1 MRNRNWLIV
10 IVGLIL
16 LCCVLVV
23 IGVLV
28 SEFTRRDRLAAV
40 PTVQIFTP
48 RQGDTVTVG
57 SSVVVFAKATA
68 PSPVMLL
75 RLSVDGQLVGEM
87 SGAAPT
93 LSAAWDWTP
102 SAAGDHTLLVQAFN
116 KTMANGAATT
126 RVRAVENPN
135 TDRDGDGIPD
145 NRDNCPNQFGTSE
158 NQGCP
163 QVRAQDRD
171 GDGILDAQDR
181 CPDQP
186 GAIANQGCPAASASD
201 QDGDGVLDS
210 QDNCPTQA
218 GSADNQGCPAGASD
232 RDGDGVLDA
241 QDNCPDQPGPASNRG
256 CPVTSGDRDSDGVPD
271 ARDNCPDQAGP
282 ADNQGCPRTGSS
294 DRDGDGIEDTR
305 DLCPDQPGPASNQ
318 GCPLPSDRDGDGLL
332 DAVDDCPDQAGP
344 VANRGCPVIESGD
357 RDGDGVADASDGCP
371 DDPGPAPDGCPVASS
386 DRDGDGIPDTS
397 DACPDR
403 WGVGWRDGCPAGW
416 VIPRPIP
423 RLPLCA
429 LIPIL
434 CATGD
439 RDGDGVPDDRDRC
452 PDEAGVVIWE
462 GCPRPPWPI
471 PIPEPSPLPGGICER
486 LPGLCAPGGG
496 RLFDDVELESITG
509 QVEIRLEQLQTE
521 SRWSRLFCYLQLHT
535 LPLMRLPDG
544 GYMISDGRG
553 TWDLTDPRSARLT
566 LDRELLHIEM
576 SCYGGTSDPAAFP
589 QGLGILVRDHDAADV
604 TGAPITARA
613 EGGGHWFQVTYRIC
627 RDHCE

>member
-1 MRNRNWLIV
+1 MRNRKWLLV
-10 IVGLIL
+10 ILGLIL
-16 LCCVLVV
+16 SCCVLVV
-23 IGVLV
+23 IGVLI
-28 SEFTRRDRLAAV
+28 SEFTHRDRLAAV

-57 SSVVVFAKATA
+57 SSVVIFAKATSQ
-68 PSPVMLL
+68 SPVMLL

-87 SGAAPT
+87 AGAAPT
-93 LSAAWDWTP
+93 LSAAWDWSPTT
-102 SAAGDHTLLVQAFN
+102 AGDHTLLVQAFN

-145 NRDNCPNQFGTSE
+145 NRDNCPNQFGTNESA
-158 NQGCP
+158 GCP

-171 GDGILDAQDR
+171 GDGVLDAQDR
-181 CPDQP
+181 CSDQP
-186 GAIANQGCPAASASD
+186 GAIANQGCPTASASD

-210 QDNCPTQA
+210 QDNCPTQS
-218 GSADNQGCPAGASD
+218 GTADNQGCPAGASD

-241 QDNCPDQPGPASNRG
+241 QDNCPDQPGPAGNQG
-256 CPVTSGDRDSDGVPD
+256 CPVASGDRDSDGIPD
-271 ARDNCPDQAGP
+271 AQDNCPDQAGP

-305 DLCPDQPGPASNQ
+305 DICPDQPGPASNQ

-357 RDGDGVADASDGCP
+357 RDGDGVADASDRCP

-403 WGVGWRDGCPAGW
+403 WGVGWRDGCPTGGLF
-416 VIPRPIP
+416 PRPIP
-423 RLPLCA
+423 RICDVL
-429 LIPIL
+429 PIL
-434 CATGD
+434 CAAGD

-462 GCPRPPWPI
+462 GCSRPPWPI
-471 PIPEPSPLPGGICER
+471 PEPLPWPGICER
-486 LPGLCAPGGG
+486 FPDLCAAGGG
-496 RLFDDVELESITG
+496 RLFGDVELESITG

-521 SRWSRLFCYLQLHT
+521 SRWSGLFCRLQLQERS
-535 LPLMRLPDG
+535 MRLPAVSG
-544 GYMISDGRG
+544 TYMIPAANGY
-553 TWDLTDPRSARLT
+553 WDLPVARSARLT

-576 SCYGGTSDPAAFP
+576 SCYGLTGDPAAFP
-589 QGLGILVRDHDAADV
+589 QRLGILERDHDAADV
-604 TGAPITARA
+604 TGVPITARA
-613 EGGGHWFQVTYRIC
+613 EEAGHWFQVTYRIC
-627 RDHCE
+627 RDRCE